1 MVSSSSYEHGP
12 RGPKDLDVQASHP
25 MVRRRSGGPR
35 GRGRDSIRQVGGK
48 RLPAR
53 SSSARDEKRDQN
65 LVRLNKFL
73 ADNGVASRRGSDEL
87 IESGKVLV
95 DELVVTELGTKI
107 DPATQVVDV
116 NGTRL
121 RSDPRERR
129 YYLLHKPAG
138 VVCTNEEKE
147 TRPRAIDLITD
158 PNKGR
163 IFSVGRLDEE
173 SKGLILMTSDGEFA
187 ERIAH
192 PRFGVEKRYLV
203 KVPGRI
209 EDEAVQKIREGVHL
223 AEGRT
228 AGARVFVQRRTANG
242 STLEVTIQ
250 EGKNREVRRVFA
262 RVGHKVLALTR
273 TSIGP
278 LSIRGLKEGRWRALS
293 REEVEALLG
302 DSGRDG
308 AQDDSLD
315 SDPLESDFDDAR
327 PRRGVRRSGGSR
339 RSGSSRSST
348 GGARRSS
355 RGSSSGG
362 PRRGSST
369 RGSST
374 RGSSARGSST
384 GGSSRRGSSTR
395 GSSGRGSSTGARGGR
410 RSSSR
415 RRR

>member
-1 MVSSSSYEHGP
+1 
-12 RGPKDLDVQASHP
+12 
-25 MVRRRSGGPR
+25 MVRRRSGTR
-35 GRGRDSIRQVGGK
+35 GRGRAPLKKVGAK
-48 RLPAR
+48 RMPAR
-53 SSSARDEKRDQN
+53 SSSARDEKRDQH

-95 DELVVTELGTKI
+95 DEQIVTELGTKI
-107 DPATQVVDV
+107 DPSTQVVDV
-116 NGTRL
+116 NGVRL

-138 VVCTNEEKE
+138 VVCTNEERE

-173 SKGLILMTSDGEFA
+173 SKGLIIMTSDGEFA
-187 ERIAH
+187 DRIAH

-209 EDEAVQKIREGVHL
+209 TDEAVQKIRDGVHL

-228 AGARVFVQRRTANG
+228 ARARVLVQRRTANG

-278 LSIRGLKEGRWRALS
+278 LTIRGLKEGRWRALS
-293 REEVEALLG
+293 REEVEGLL
-302 DSGRDG
+302 SGTGPNGPENG
-308 AQDDSLD
+308 AEEGLR
-315 SDPLESDFDDAR
+315 EGEEVGFGGAR
-327 PRRGVRRSGGSR
+327 PRRGAGTRRSGGAR
-339 RSGSSRSST
+339 RGGART
-348 GGARRSS
+348 GTLGPGGARRTTR
-355 RGSSSGG
+355 RGASASSGG
-362 PRRGSST
+362 PRGASRGASRS
-369 RGSST
+369 G
-374 RGSSARGSST
+374 SAR
-384 GGSSRRGSSTR
+384 RG
-395 GSSGRGSSTGARGGR
+395 
-410 RSSSR
+410 SSR

>member
-1 MVSSSSYEHGP
+1 
-12 RGPKDLDVQASHP
+12 
-25 MVRRRSGGPR
+25 MVRRRSGSR
-35 GRGRDSIRQVGGK
+35 GRGRAPLKQVGGK
-48 RLPAR
+48 RMPAR
-53 SSSARDEKRDQN
+53 SSSARDEKRDQH

-95 DELVVTELGTKI
+95 DEQPVTELGTKI
-107 DPATQVVDV
+107 DPSTQTVDV
-116 NGTRL
+116 NGVRL

-129 YYLLHKPAG
+129 YYLLHKPSG
-138 VVCTNEEKE
+138 VVCTNEERE

-173 SKGLILMTSDGEFA
+173 SKGLIIMTSDGEFA
-187 ERIAH
+187 DRIAH

-209 EDEAVQKIREGVHL
+209 TDEAVQKIREGVHL

-228 AGARVFVQRRTANG
+228 AGARVLVQRRTANG

-262 RVGHKVLALTR
+262 RVGYKVLALTR

-293 REEVEALLG
+293 REEVEALLSG
-302 DSGRDG
+302 SGRDR
-308 AQDDSLD
+308 DI
-315 SDPLESDFDDAR
+315 PESDAEEGHEDF
-327 PRRGVRRSGGSR
+327 
-339 RSGSSRSST
+339 
-348 GGARRSS
+348 GGARRRGAPRRSSFSGGRGGNARRGNSS
-355 RGSSSGG
+355 RGGG
-362 PRRGSST
+362 RG
-369 RGSST
+369 
-374 RGSSARGSST
+374 GSSARGSS
-384 GGSSRRGSSTR
+384 RRG
-395 GSSGRGSSTGARGGR
+395 GARGGSRGPR
-410 RSSSR
+410 RSSR
-415 RRR
+415 RR

>member
-1 MVSSSSYEHGP
+1 M
-12 RGPKDLDVQASHP
+12 A
-25 MVRRRSGGPR
+25 RRRQG
-35 GRGRDSIRQVGGK
+35 GRGRSRALKKVGGK

-95 DELVVTELGTKI
+95 DERIVTELGTKI
-107 DPATQVVDV
+107 DPSTQVVDV
-116 NGTRL
+116 DGVRL

-138 VVCTNEEKE
+138 VVCTNEPRE

-158 PNKGR
+158 MNKGR

-173 SKGLILMTSDGEFA
+173 SKGLIIMTSDGEFA
-187 ERIAH
+187 DRVAH

-209 EDEAVQKIREGVHL
+209 TDEAVQKIREGVHL

-228 AGARVFVQRRTANG
+228 AGARVLVQRRTANG

-262 RVGHKVLALTR
+262 RVGYKVVSLTR

-293 REEVEALLG
+293 REEVEGLLNVSST
-302 DSGRDG
+302 DRRARDY
-308 AQDDSLD
+308 
-315 SDPLESDFDDAR
+315 DPLEDPLDDEPGDRRRRRA
-327 PRRGVRRSGGSR
+327 PRRASTSFGRRPGGGGGVGGRRGRGSGRRSAGRRASSRGGSR
-339 RSGSSRSST
+339 R
-348 GGARRSS
+348 
-355 RGSSSGG
+355 
-362 PRRGSST
+362 
-369 RGSST
+369 
-374 RGSSARGSST
+374 
-384 GGSSRRGSSTR
+384 
-395 GSSGRGSSTGARGGR
+395 GRGS
-410 RSSSR
+410 R
-415 RRR
+415 RR